1 MEIISLISFTSSII
15 TNISPEL
22 NIFTYEVQL
31 DLENTKLSHVENE
44 KLVEIEKNKLK
55 NLLNYSN
62 LLDISRI
69 GTINNTIEKW
79 NNFEKAR
86 NSAKQSL
93 YDLSKT
99 VEELSY
105 IIQHLHYCIEEL
117 QVK

>member
-44 KLVEIEKNKLK
+44 KLVEI
-55 NLLNYSN
+55 
-62 LLDISRI
+62 D
-69 GTINNTIEKW
+69 
-79 NNFEKAR
+79 R
-86 NSAKQSL
+86 NSPKQSL